1 MFQREKGKNLRL
13 SPPNSGLIG
22 FKKREGEKDT
32 IDPRY
37 QQQEVRDHEWS
48 SGQDAIGGWTMMDQ
62 RLSGS
67 LGRFLQRR
75 AIQRLKN
82 PPPSNQHPPRSWY
95 WKVRFKFALGKRS
108 LVMRG
113 GIFGLKI
120 YWGALF
126 PVWNNVS
133 IDEKRWGGNFLS
145 YLLHR
150 SRRFVP
156 ML

>member
-1 MFQREKGKNLRL
+1 
-13 SPPNSGLIG
+13 
-22 FKKREGEKDT
+22 
-32 IDPRY
+32 
-37 QQQEVRDHEWS
+37 
-48 SGQDAIGGWTMMDQ
+48 MDQ

-113 GIFGLKI
+113 GIFGLEI
-120 YWGALF
+120 YRGALS

-133 IDEKRWGGNFLS
+133 IDEKRWGVIFYPIFHIAPGASFRCFRWLKTETMDN
-145 YLLHR
+145 
-150 SRRFVP
+150 VEDWG
-156 ML
+156 